1 MAGGLHIEKEGD
13 GALQDWANATKALS
27 DPVHLTAETS
37 EMRLLYLSGGME
49 SGKPAVMLAARRPGE
64 TAFYCLELSA
74 ALLVTGA
81 AAIKEWARQEGFDL

>member
-1 MAGGLHIEKEGD
+1 MAGLHIAKEGD
-13 GALQDWANATKALS
+13 GALQDWADAGVA
-27 DPVHLTAETS
+27 VHLTAENA
-37 EMRLLYLSGGME
+37 EMRLLYLSRGME

-74 ALLVTGA
+74 ALLVSGA